1 MKEVID
7 RFVQLTVVQCDLCD
21 RNSETNRMSRCYGC
35 RRDICQKHTNFEDL
49 DNNDYI
55 VALCS
60 MCIASFRVMNIK
72 RIEIDNV
79 ADEEKERIEKEWR
92 QNVVETRK
100 ALEQLADGLEVLG

>member
-1 MKEVID
+1 MAEDGERIISRIGGVRMKEVID

-60 MCIASFRVMNIK
+60 IL
-72 RIEIDNV
+72 NV
-79 ADEEKERIEKEWR
+79 DLLC
-92 QNVVETRK
+92 V
-100 ALEQLADGLEVLG
+100 